1 MSPRPFHTVK
11 KINDS
16 ESHSELIQRD
26 LEVKKSETGNI
37 NNDRKSWIEQSG
49 GLIWKNTWA
58 NAHFVVPYT
67 PAFSLSKEISL

>member
-16 ESHSELIQRD
+16 ESHSELIERD
-26 LEVKKSETGNI
+26 LEVKKKSETGNI

-49 GLIWKNTWA
+49 GLIRGK
-58 NAHFVVPYT
+58 Y
-67 PAFSLSKEISL
+67 LSKGTFCSALCTGVQSL